1 MSAIIAKTA
10 SDWSDEVLVVVE
22 AASDSCLNS
31 TKPPDRAFLFVSL
44 IQTKSLWSIL
54 VTKLLVQIE
63 HHYRLPLI
71 VVTFQ
76 PFTGVTV
83 FCNGS
88 FWHPARKILTFIE
101 AFITVFPHFG
111 NKCLPGQNW
120 GGESTFD
127 ADNGLLWELIL
138 YVTSSIAIGTET
150 VQDRHWETSH
160 GCKVGIKVK
169 WVRIAAEFSLENSS
183 LSDTYF
189 RRYKAA

>member
-1 MSAIIAKTA
+1 M
-10 SDWSDEVLVVVE
+10 VE

-44 IQTKSLWSIL
+44 IQTRSLRSIL

-63 HHYRLPLI
+63 SHYRRPLI

-88 FWHPARKILTFIE
+88 FGIRPEKILTFIE
-101 AFITVFPHFG
+101 AFITVLPHFG
-111 NKCLPGQNW
+111 NKGLTGQNW
-120 GGESTFD
+120 GGETTFD
-127 ADNGLLWELIL
+127 ADNGLLWELVL
-138 YVTSSIAIGTET
+138 YVTSSIAIGTQT
-150 VQDRHWETSH
+150 MQDGHWETSH
-160 GCKVGIKVK
+160 GCEVGVKVK
-169 WVRIAAEFSLENSS
+169 WVRITAEFFSLENSFLS
-183 LSDTYF
+183 LTYF